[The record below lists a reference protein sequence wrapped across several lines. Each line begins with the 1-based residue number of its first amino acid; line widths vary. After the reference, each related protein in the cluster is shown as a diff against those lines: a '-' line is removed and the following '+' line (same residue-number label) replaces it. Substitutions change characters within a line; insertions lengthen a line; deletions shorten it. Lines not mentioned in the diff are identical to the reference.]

1 MEVMAE
7 QGQIEAMLVYI
18 WPAFILLKLPYPPSK
33 REDTKKTAI
42 SLTYVA
48 LRNIVVD
55 NINHLNVNSV

>member
-1 MEVMAE
+1 MAE
-7 QGQIEAMLVYI
+7 QGQIEAMLVYLTCI
-18 WPAFILLKLPYPPSK
+18 HIVKAALPSK